1 MCEST
6 ITKVKNKLKW
16 NIMIVLLIWMNA
28 LTIKKKIKKK
38 LNSY

>member
-16 NIMIVLLIWMNA
+16 DIMIVLLIWMNA
-28 LTIKKKIKKK
+28 LTIKKK